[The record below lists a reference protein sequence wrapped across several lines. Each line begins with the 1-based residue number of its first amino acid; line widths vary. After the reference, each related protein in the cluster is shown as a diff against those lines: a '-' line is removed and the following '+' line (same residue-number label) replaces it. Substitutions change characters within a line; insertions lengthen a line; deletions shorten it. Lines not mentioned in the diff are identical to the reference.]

1 MKKGINLFRVFVA
14 LLAVLSVFMVS
25 SDKVFASGKA
35 ETFAHTEKNIAIVDE
50 NGEVMA
56 IFTPCSPS
64 EARKNRLLRTGVN
77 VNCSLGGYTS
87 GYLANI
93 YTLNDGH
100 NISLNIT
107 INPQASSNIGLYNH
121 DTGSY
126 GWPAGGLSSSGW
138 YGTLTVS
145 GKGRYSLAFKNNS
158 STSTNYSGSYS
169 F

>member
-1 MKKGINLFRVFVA
+1 MIRKVVRVIVSM
-14 LLAVLSVFMVS
+14 LMVITILG
-25 SDKVFASGKA
+25 VTGYNVYARQPF
-35 ETFAHTEKNIAIVDE
+35 EEFAHVEKNIEFLDE

-56 IFTPCSPS
+56 VFTPYSS
-64 EARKNRLLRTGVN
+64 NDIRKKGLLRTGVN
-77 VNCSLGGYTS
+77 VNCSLSGGTS
-87 GYLANI
+87 GYLSNI
-93 YTLNDGH
+93 YTLNDGR

-121 DTGSY
+121 NTGSY

-145 GKGRYSLAFKNNS
+145 GNGRYSLAFKNNS
-158 STSTNYSGSYS
+158 SITTNYTGSYS